1 MAIVKVTPTEVDVS
15 CGLFDGRPR
24 SIRVA
29 RERLPVIEISQVRD
43 ELAAYPADRG
53 PRRIFEVLIPDAR
66 LRLAYEKRRRRWL
79 LEGLDAA

>member
-1 MAIVKVTPTEVDVS
+1 MAIVSVTPTEVEVT

-24 SIRVA
+24 EIRVA
-29 RERLPVIEISQVRD
+29 RERLPVIEIAHVRD
-43 ELAAYPADRG
+43 ELAAYPVGRG

-79 LEGLDAA
+79 MEGIEAA